1 MARSRRAS
9 REQDPCRSASMTTE
23 TAREWGH
30 RLARESPHWSEE
42 KWQRVATL
50 LGIRFTNIGKATD
63 DVEELES

>member
-1 MARSRRAS
+1 
-9 REQDPCRSASMTTE
+9 MTTE